1 MLRAPPSRLSPLLLL
16 AALGIVFGDI
26 GTSPLYAFRE
36 AFSPLR
42 GLSLT
47 PEHVY
52 AVLSMMFWAIT
63 LVVSVKY
70 LAVLLRFDNR
80 GEGGMLALLSIAT
93 ARVQARPGVGW
104 VVGIVGV
111 AAAAFFYG
119 DALVTPAISV
129 LAAVE
134 GVSVVAPELAGW
146 ILPITIALLSG
157 LFVWQSRGPSSVRI
171 LFGPFMVFWFL
182 VLAGLGIANIVQSPE
197 VLQAVDPRFAIGFA
211 RDHPGLTVVALA
223 AVILCVA
230 GAEILYADLG
240 RYGPHPIRLAWFILV
255 FPCLMLNYL
264 GQGALVLREPTSV
277 ANPFF
282 FMAPDF
288 LRWPLVVLAT
298 AATLIATQAV
308 ISGVFAATQQASRL
322 NYLPRL
328 KVSYLSDL
336 SQGQVYI
343 PTVNWLLF
351 AGVVAL
357 VLGFRSSQDLAAV
370 YGLAVSGTLVAG
382 SLLLGIT
389 VVLLPGRA
397 YWLMLP
403 GVAVIALLEFAFL
416 GANIWKIGQGAW
428 LPLSVALVM
437 FVMLTTWRRGTEIMR
452 AKKESRPNRTRAA
465 HDMDLSMLPRV
476 PGTAVFFS
484 STRTGYPASF
494 LHNLKH
500 NKVMHEQTV
509 FLTIQ
514 FDDIPRVADEERIQL
529 QRVRDDVI
537 RLVAHFGYREDPDVL
552 RALKLARRKGLE
564 VDPDQASF
572 FTSKPVVVSVS
583 RRGPFGWRRSLFGWM
598 LQNSPSVASYFGL
611 PPGRVIELGSQVG
624 I

>member
-1 MLRAPPSRLSPLLLL
+1 MSSPTSSRLSPLLL

-36 AFSPLR
+36 AFSPVH
-42 GLSLT
+42 GLPLT
-47 PEHVY
+47 SEHVY
-52 AVLSMMFWAIT
+52 AVLSLIFWTIT

-93 ARVQARPGVGW
+93 ARVQSRPGLGW
-104 VVGIVGV
+104 IVGIVGV

-134 GVSVVAPELAGW
+134 GVAVVAPERAGW
-146 ILPITIALLSG
+146 ILPVTIALLAG
-157 LFVWQSRGPSSVRI
+157 LFAMQARGPSSVRI
-171 LFGPFMVFWFL
+171 LFGPLMIGWFL
-182 VLAGLGIANIVQSPE
+182 VLAALGVANILQSPE
-197 VLQAVDPRFAIGFA
+197 VLQAIDPRHALGFA
-211 RDHPGLTVVALA
+211 LERPGFAFVALG

-240 RYGPHPIRLAWFILV
+240 RYGSRPIRLAWFVLV

-264 GQGALVLREPTSV
+264 GQGALVLREPTS
-277 ANPFF
+277 AASPFF
-282 FMAPDF
+282 FMAPDV
-288 LRWPLVVLAT
+288 LRWPLVVFAT

-328 KVSYLSDL
+328 KVSYLSDV

-343 PTVNWLLF
+343 PMVNWLLF

-357 VLGFRSSQDLAAV
+357 VLGFRSSQSLAAV
-370 YGLAVSGTLVAG
+370 YGLAVSGTLLAG

-389 VVLLPGRA
+389 IALLADRRYWLLLP
-397 YWLMLP
+397 
-403 GVAVIALLEFAFL
+403 VVVVIALLELAFV
-416 GANIWKIGQGAW
+416 GANLWKVGQGAW

-452 AKKESRPNRTRAA
+452 AKKESRPHRSRAE

-514 FDDIPRVADEERIQL
+514 FDDTPRVADEERIEL
-529 QRVRDDVI
+529 QRVRGDVI
-537 RLVAHFGYREDPDVL
+537 RLVAHFGYREDPDVR
-552 RALKLARRKGLE
+552 RALTLARRKGLE
-564 VDPDQASF
+564 VDPEQASF
-572 FTSKPVVVSVS
+572 FTSKPVIVSVS
-583 RRGPFGWRRSLFGWM
+583 RRGPFSWRRSLFGWM
-598 LQNSPSVASYFGL
+598 LQNSPSVASYFSL
-611 PPGRVIELGSQVG
+611 PPSRVIELGSQVG

>member
-465 HDMDLSMLPRV
+465 HDMDLSTLPRV